1 MNTPSAADALN
12 APGPA
17 ADDSESSEM
26 TFNIPKEYLGDVK
39 EGDTVTLRVVGMGE
53 DGVEVEVDDG
63 ADEETAGAPNDFSD
77 LKQSM
82 SEGGQ

>member
-1 MNTPSAADALN
+1 MNTPSAEDALN

-17 ADDSESSEM
+17 DESEDSAM
-26 TFNIPKEYLGDVK
+26 TFNIPKEYLGDAK
-39 EGDTVTLRVVGMGE
+39 EGDTITLKVLSMDD
-53 DGVEVEVDDG
+53 DGAEVEVVD
-63 ADEETAGAPNDFSD
+63 ADEGQEAGAPNDFSD